1 MELVKSKVRFNEEA
15 HTYSLDEK
23 MLRGI
28 TWILREYVKPQKYEG
43 VPDYIMQRAADKG
56 HAIHSEIEMFV
67 NGFPPTSGTDEYN
80 AFVKNTDGIKFI
92 ASEYT
97 VSDNT
102 TFASNIDLVD
112 DKWNLY
118 DIKTTSTLDEELLSW
133 QLSIYSYLFE
143 LQNKMACGK
152 LYGIWL
158 RGNVCQ
164 IVEVK
169 KIDVSIIIDLLKAA
183 KDGSEWKNPLLPDI
197 QIDANTLSQL
207 REIEAEIARRE
218 EEVKNLKAEQE
229 QIKTGL
235 IEVMKQYGVKKY
247 DGESVTLTY
256 TAPTTRTTID
266 SKLLKEKE
274 PEIYNR
280 FSKTSDVKES
290 LRITIKK

>member
-1 MELVKSKVRFNEEA
+1 MELVESKVRFNEEA
-15 HTYSLDEK
+15 HTYSLDDK

-67 NGFPPTSGTDEYN
+67 NGFPPTSGSDEYN
-80 AFVKNTDGIKFI
+80 AFVKNTEGIKFI

-118 DIKTTSTLDEELLSW
+118 DIKTTSSLDEELLSW

-143 LQNKMACGK
+143 LQNRATCGK

-158 RGNVCQ
+158 RGDRCE

-169 KIDVSIIIDLLKAA
+169 KIDVAIIIELLNAA
-183 KDGSEWKNPLLPDI
+183 KVGGEWKNPLLPDI

-229 QIKTGL
+229 QIKAGL

-247 DGESVTLTY
+247 EGESLTLTY

-266 SKLLKEKE
+266 SKSLKEQE
-274 PEIYNR
+274 PEIYER
-280 FSKTSDVKES
+280 FSKTSEVKES
-290 LRITIKK
+290 LRITVKK

>member
-1 MELVKSKVRFNEEA
+1 MELVKSKVRFDEEV
-15 HTYSLDEK
+15 HTYSLDDK

-28 TWILREYVKPQKYEG
+28 TWILREYVKPKKYEG

-67 NGFPPTSGTDEYN
+67 NGFPLTSGSDEYN
-80 AFVKNTDGIKFI
+80 AFVKNTEGIKFI

-97 VSDNT
+97 VSDNS

-118 DIKTTSTLDEELLSW
+118 DIKTTSTLDEELVSW
-133 QLSIYSYLFE
+133 QLSIYAYLFE

-183 KDGSEWKNPLLPDI
+183 KDETEWKNPLLQDI
-197 QIDANTLSQL
+197 KIDADTLMQL
-207 REIEAEIARRE
+207 KGIEVEIARRE

-229 QIKTGL
+229 QLKAGL
-235 IEVMKQYGVKKY
+235 IDVMKQYGVKKY
-247 DGESVTLTY
+247 EGEAITLTY
-256 TAPTTRTTID
+256 TAPTTRVSID
-266 SKLLKEKE
+266 SKMLKEQE
-274 PEIYNR
+274 PEIYEK
-280 FSKTSDVKES
+280 FSKTSEVKES
-290 LRITIKK
+290 LRITLKK